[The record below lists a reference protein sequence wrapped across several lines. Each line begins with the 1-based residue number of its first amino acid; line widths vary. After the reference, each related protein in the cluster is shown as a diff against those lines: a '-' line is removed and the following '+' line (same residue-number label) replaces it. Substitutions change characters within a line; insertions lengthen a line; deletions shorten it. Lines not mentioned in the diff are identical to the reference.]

1 MTRKQALMPLLRRV
15 DGFTLLEALLAVG
28 LMTLLLATLATVTAQ
43 WMRGWKAGFDSTQSA
58 DLLRLGLDRI
68 VADIGA
74 AEFISPGQADTRP
87 LFQGTDSS
95 VTFVRSA
102 IGPNSPLGLEVV
114 RLAEIDDARG
124 RILVRT
130 RTAFT
135 PSVTTDAIESG
146 AVEFT
151 NPVILMRPPFR
162 VSFAFA
168 GSDRFWQETWL
179 NAAQLPE
186 AVRISIRDAQ
196 TSEILPASTAALVNV
211 NAPAEC
217 AANATRA
224 CGGPQT
230 GGERGGAPSGDNAGA
245 PSNDSAGAPING
257 STGAKAPG
265 GG

>member
-1 MTRKQALMPLLRRV
+1 MARKQALMPLLRRV

-58 DLLRLGLDRI
+58 DLLGLGLDRI

-135 PSVTTDAIESG
+135 PSVTTEAIESG